1 MILAGLVTE
10 LMVVIPEPEEIVIV
24 FAPLAFDALKFNTV
38 VKVQDAPLELIKFVV
53 PPVIWQS

>member
-1 MILAGLVTE
+1 MVTE
-10 LMVVIPEPEEIVIV
+10 LMVVIAALEEIVIV